1 MGSVSGFG
9 RCPGEGHG
17 NSLQYSCL
25 KNPMEG
31 GPWQAIVRGV
41 TEFDMTEANEHSMA
55 SRDKTFYQKRMTQ
68 LLANK
73 YFALL

>member
-1 MGSVSGFG
+1 
-9 RCPGEGHG
+9 
-17 NSLQYSCL
+17 
-25 KNPMEG
+25 MEG

-73 YFALL
+73 YFALFH